1 MTEISKMPF
10 LGRAGCDSQSFVDR
24 LENLAQALAVALEHA
39 QEVEPEL
46 LANSNPNLLNQF
58 ESSITQ
64 VRIFAEKLERQ
75 FNRLEY
81 LVATQTA
88 RTHPSRKEDRRLV

>member
-1 MTEISKMPF
+1 MSEISKMPF
-10 LGRAGCDSQSFVDR
+10 LGRARCDSRLFVDR
-24 LENLAQALAVALEHA
+24 LENLAQVLAVVLQLA

-46 LANSNPNLLNQF
+46 LANSNPELLNQF

-88 RTHPSRKEDRRLV
+88 GTHRCRKEERRLV

>member
-10 LGRAGCDSQSFVDR
+10 LDRAVRDSQSFLDR
-24 LENLAQALAVALEHA
+24 LENVAQALAVALEHA
-39 QEVEPEL
+39 QEVQQEFL
-46 LANSNPNLLNQF
+46 TNSNPDLLNQF
-58 ESSITQ
+58 ESSMTQ

-88 RTHPSRKEDRRLV
+88 RTQASRK

>member
-10 LGRAGCDSQSFVDR
+10 LDRAVGHSESFLDR
-24 LENLAQALAVALEHA
+24 LENLAQALAVALERA
-39 QEVEPEL
+39 QEVQQECIS
-46 LANSNPNLLNQF
+46 NSNPDLLNRF

-81 LVATQTA
+81 LVATKTA
-88 RTHPSRKEDRRLV
+88 ETHRSRKEEGRLV